1 MGIVKQAYAHPVLL
15 EDIIQFQLPDVLPSE
30 FQQVNHKD
38 LVRVDHLCRAA
49 ILSYKE
55 DNDFK
60 DSPRKRWTWR
70 EGSPEVK
77 IMRMNSTHALRGR
90 LSRRSEISPM
100 DDWLCTV
107 ETTRSLVLELR
118 RLSWLRGFL
127 RLRHWFLLRAYHD
140 YRCWLCIIAYLT
152 DVCHF
157 TPCRNEG
164 ARIGVGITWGYSL
177 DNRPPPPQWRRGFN
191 QVPDFPVRQI
201 APLGSPSVWHECWV
215 HRPLTAFK
223 RRPLSK
229 RCLSLLPLHLAPVF
243 GSVVSCTT
251 AAVKLLLWG
260 RAFPWEA
267 SLTTSNTPGCRMKD
281 YACPRGGSLPAPMS
295 GCCRCYNPSVCALPR
310 VPIKSL
316 VAVRIAKLWV
326 FHSLLTTS
334 DP

>member
-118 RLSWLRGFL
+118 RLS
-127 RLRHWFLLRAYHD
+127 
-140 YRCWLCIIAYLT
+140 
-152 DVCHF
+152 
-157 TPCRNEG
+157 
-164 ARIGVGITWGYSL
+164 
-177 DNRPPPPQWRRGFN
+177 
-191 QVPDFPVRQI
+191 
-201 APLGSPSVWHECWV
+201 
-215 HRPLTAFK
+215 
-223 RRPLSK
+223 
-229 RCLSLLPLHLAPVF
+229 
-243 GSVVSCTT
+243 
-251 AAVKLLLWG
+251 
-260 RAFPWEA
+260 
-267 SLTTSNTPGCRMKD
+267 
-281 YACPRGGSLPAPMS
+281 
-295 GCCRCYNPSVCALPR
+295 
-310 VPIKSL
+310 
-316 VAVRIAKLWV
+316 
-326 FHSLLTTS
+326 
-334 DP
+334 